1 MTNRED
7 HIQPSSAPLPSP
19 TLRRRGMLAAVAALA
34 AGGLAKATATPV
46 LAGTDGDL
54 VLGTPNIGMGRTT
67 LNAATTLSNDVVFLV
82 DGRGSLGNGFVDA
95 IYGFSLGV
103 TGYGVSGTSAGGRG
117 GSFDGGQPLTAGP
130 GGYGVVA
137 DGGTGFGAN
146 FAGGVGLGASGGLG
160 GSTNGAGG
168 AGVTAIGGGGRATN
182 GSGGAGITAGGGF
195 PQGSGTP
202 GIGIRSTGGG
212 TSGASAPGVMGV
224 ASLTTPNTGAV
235 IGQNLAAGDGVTGLS
250 TGAGIGVH
258 GVNPTGIGVRG
269 DSQQAQ
275 GVIGTSG
282 QNNGVYG
289 LAGTGG
295 NGVFGQSGTG
305 TGVYAQS
312 NSGNAI
318 FGTSGSAAGVYGQTA
333 TNNGVV
339 GEATGGGNS
348 VVAKSATGN
357 ALYAQA
363 TGTGNAAA
371 FFGPVQCFGNF
382 TVMPG
387 FVKNGAVRFADGS
400 VRQLYATE
408 SPENWFEDFGEAQ
421 LVNGRASV
429 PIAADFLQAVNT
441 TVPYYVFLTPHT
453 EEIESLAVPLRA
465 LDHFEVRANGKG
477 QVDGSFAYR
486 IVAKRKDVAAPRF
499 APVTGH
505 ETAQAGQ
512 ALDVKPSAAIP
523 VNLPPAV
530 AQDAAPNPW
539 LATSFPPPA
548 PAVPQGKLRQ

>member
-1 MTNRED
+1 MTDRGD
-7 HIQPSSAPLPSP
+7 HTPPTTGTLAGT

-34 AGGLAKATATPV
+34 AGGLAKSTATPA

-54 VLGTPNIGMGRTT
+54 VLNTSNTAT
-67 LNAATTLSNDVVFLV
+67 ATTILTGTINNPFELLSLRNDGSGWGLHVVNNTTTTNAQPAIEAFAADIV
-82 DGRGSLGNGFVDA
+82 APAPAGTTAGIGVVGRGGRGLTSNTNGAAGVS
-95 IYGFSLGV
+95 GFGGGGTAPGTNGV
-103 TGYGVSGTSAGGRG
+103 GVQGTGGGSSGTSA
-117 GSFDGGQPLTAGP
+117 P
-130 GGYGVVA
+130 GV
-137 DGGTGFGAN
+137 
-146 FAGGVGLGASGGLG
+146 
-160 GSTNGAGG
+160 
-168 AGVTAIGGGGRATN
+168 
-182 GSGGAGITAGGGF
+182 
-195 PQGSGTP
+195 
-202 GIGIRSTGGG
+202 IGI
-212 TSGASAPGVMGV
+212 
-224 ASLTTPNTGAV
+224 ASLTTPNAGAV

-250 TGAGIGVH
+250 TGTGNGVH
-258 GVNPTGIGVRG
+258 GVNGTGVGVRG

-289 LAGTGG
+289 LAGSGG

-305 TGVYAQS
+305 TGVYGQS
-312 NSGNAI
+312 TSGNAI
-318 FGTSGSAAGVYGQTA
+318 FGTSSSAAGVYGQTA

-339 GEATGGGNS
+339 GEATGSGNG

-363 TGTGNAAA
+363 TGAGNAAA

-387 FVKNGAVRFADGS
+387 FVKNGAVRFNDGS

-408 SPENWFEDFGEAQ
+408 APENWFEDFGEAT
-421 LVNGRASV
+421 LVNGRVSV
-429 PIAADFLQAVNT
+429 PIPADFLQAVNT
-441 TVPYYVFLTPHT
+441 SVPYHVFTESHT
-453 EEIESLAVPLRA
+453 TDVEALAVTVRA
-465 LDHFEVRANGKG
+465 PDHFEVEANGKG
-477 QVDGSFAYR
+477 QVTGSFSYR
-486 IVAKRKDVAAPRF
+486 IVVKRKDVVAPRF

-512 ALDVKPSAAIP
+512 ALDAKPSTAIP

-539 LATSFPPPA
+539 LPTTFPPPT
-548 PAVPQGKLRQ
+548 PALPKDKPRQ